1 MTIEISHV
9 GIFEVSNAT
18 GESLVQAVRVAL
30 EEIGLDLVN
39 CFGFASDGAS
49 NMILE
54 INSIWS
60 RIIQFRQ
67 RAQK

>member
-49 NMILE
+49 NMIL
-54 INSIWS
+54 
-60 RIIQFRQ
+60 R
-67 RAQK
+67 